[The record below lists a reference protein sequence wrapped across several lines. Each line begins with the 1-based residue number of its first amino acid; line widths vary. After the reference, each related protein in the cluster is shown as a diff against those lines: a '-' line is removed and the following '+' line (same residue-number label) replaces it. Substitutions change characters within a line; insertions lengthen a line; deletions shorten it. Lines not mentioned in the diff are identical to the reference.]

1 MLLAKWILFLLV
13 GKIVI
18 HIWMKFELP
27 TPLKRFVWLAKLH
40 DCDLCSGVWVFTL
53 LSLFLGVDLLS
64 ISIFEYVPLVSE
76 VITGIVISWLVHI
89 FTLGWKAKYEV
100 IVI

>member
-1 MLLAKWILFLLV
+1 MLLATWILFLLV

-18 HIWMKFELP
+18 HIWMQFHLP
-27 TPLKRFVWLAKLH
+27 TPIKKIEWFVKLH
-40 DCDLCSGVWVFTL
+40 GCDLCSGVWIYTI
-53 LSLFLGVDLLS
+53 LSFFMGTDLLS
-64 ISIFEYVPLVSE
+64 VLVFEYVPIVSE

-100 IVI
+100 IVV